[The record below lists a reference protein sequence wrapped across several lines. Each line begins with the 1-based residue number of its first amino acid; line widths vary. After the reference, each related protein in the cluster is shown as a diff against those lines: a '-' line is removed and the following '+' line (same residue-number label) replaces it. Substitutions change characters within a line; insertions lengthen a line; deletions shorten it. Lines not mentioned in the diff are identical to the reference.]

1 MPRNVSSKNSRTHRP
16 WWLSWLARYIHQ
28 RVLQPYSK
36 VEGSNPGVIYFRRL
50 NKSKINAFVQEL
62 RMRNCFLAH
71 AHKTS
76 IFGDDVIQPAYDVIG
91 HSHTQVDGRLTCQF
105 DDGERG
111 RLVRPSSTADL
122 VMPNCGKRRTGRNDT
137 GCLPLNHRQW
147 RSTLDDV
154 INSIMGLK
162 RKWTILSLLHLFKSY
177 ISVSKH

>member
-1 MPRNVSSKNSRTHRP
+1 MRNRFS
-16 WWLSWLARYIHQ
+16 
-28 RVLQPYSK
+28 
-36 VEGSNPGVIYFRRL
+36 
-50 NKSKINAFVQEL
+50 
-62 RMRNCFLAH
+62 RMRTNLDFRN
-71 AHKTS
+71 
-76 IFGDDVIQPAYDVIG
+76 DVIQPAYDVIG

-154 INSIMGLK
+154 INSIMGLNASG
-162 RKWTILSLLHLFKSY
+162 LSYPSFTYSSHIYLYQS
-177 ISVSKH
+177 IE